1 MKNRGIYKYLYKVAL
16 FTLSIFVF
24 VGLINVNAG
33 YIYNSKNEPV
43 YSTDG
48 FTVNSDPY
56 TYVKLGLTTAGAVP
70 EDLFVY
76 NSSEKVDGDILVPE
90 LIYLTDS
97 GLDGVYVYNTD
108 FELIQSL
115 STFRLVPD
123 KLYATSITEVRTRNA
138 SGFSSLMFTRS
149 TDVPSQEELDDPNGE
164 YGGKGYIELKL
175 NNPSS
180 VYRAYTKK
188 IDKDL
193 IYICDKGNN
202 QVVIV
207 DAETYDPV
215 TQTYEIYQILTKPDD
230 EFEPNEAFLPT
241 KIVTDAKG
249 RMYVIADSVGDEVI
263 EGILQFS
270 IDGKFQRYT
279 GTNETTLSAWEIFW
293 RNLASETQLDDKSTL
308 YNTTF
313 NSLVYSNDMIYT
325 TSFSIK
331 NSDGTIN
338 DKVMIKRINPTG
350 GDTLARNGYA
360 VPKGDVTY
368 SNSKIMVD
376 SVTGPSR
383 LVGITV
389 NGYEVYSVVDEARG
403 RIFTYDKEGNLLYI
417 SGGKGTQADKL
428 NLPVAIQYFGENILV
443 LDQNN
448 KTIVKFEPTEIAGL
462 INNAVRQENKAR
474 QSRPEPKFNYESN
487 TWWIDEVDTKIGNEN
502 ASFEEIDGYWWIDG
516 KNSNIKAEE
525 LAATD
530 YWMKVI
536 AINANYE
543 YAYVGIGHKYL
554 SEGKYEEAMRYF
566 KLGKNTVYYSK
577 AYKQHRDAIIE
588 KWFTPVVITIAV
600 LWAGSAIYKKYR
612 NKKLGIRK
620 EEETGV
626 GDE

>member
-149 TDVPSQEELDDPNGE
+149 TDVPSQEELDDPAGE

>member
-1 MKNRGIYKYLYKVAL
+1 MKNRGIYKYLYKVVL

-149 TDVPSQEELDDPNGE
+149 TDVPSQEELDDPAGE

-474 QSRPEPKFNYESN
+474 QSRPEPKFNFESN

>member
-1 MKNRGIYKYLYKVAL
+1 MENRKVYKYLYKIAL

-24 VGLINVNAG
+24 VGLVNVNAG
-33 YIYNSKNEPV
+33 YIFNSKNEPV

-48 FTVNSDPY
+48 FTVNTDPY
-56 TYVKLGLTTAGAVP
+56 TYSKLGLTASGAVP
-70 EDLFVY
+70 EDLYVY
-76 NSSEKVDGDILVPE
+76 NSGEKVDGDIFVPE
-90 LIYLTDS
+90 LVYLTDS
-97 GLDGVYVYNTD
+97 GLDAVYVYNTD
-108 FELIQSL
+108 FELLQSL

-123 KLYATSITEVRTRNA
+123 KLYATTVTEIRSRNA
-138 SGFSSLMFTRS
+138 SGFSSLLFTKS
-149 TDVPSQEELDDPNGE
+149 ADVPTQEELDDPE
-164 YGGKGYIELKL
+164 GKYEGRGYIELKL
-175 NNPSS
+175 NNPTS

-193 IYICDKGNN
+193 LYICDKGNN

-207 DAETYDPV
+207 DVETYDP
-215 TQTYEIYQILTKPDD
+215 TNQTYEIYQVLTKPLD
-230 EFEPNEAFLPT
+230 EFEANEAFLPT
-241 KIVTDAKG
+241 KIVTDEKG

-270 IDGKFQRYT
+270 IDGEFQRYT
-279 GTNETTLSAWEIFW
+279 GTNNTTLSAWEIFW
-293 RNLASETQLDDKSTL
+293 RNLASETQLDNKSTL

-313 NSLVYSNDMIYT
+313 NSLVYANDMIYT
-325 TSFSIK
+325 TSFAIK

-360 VPKGDVTY
+360 VPMGDVKYT
-368 SNSKIMVD
+368 NTKVMVE
-376 SVTGPSR
+376 SVTGPSK

-389 NGYEVYSVVDEARG
+389 NGYHVYSVVDQARG

-417 SGGKGTQADKL
+417 SGGAGTQADKL

-474 QSRPEPKFNYESN
+474 KSRPEPKFNYESN
-487 TWWIDEVDTKIGNEN
+487 TWWIDEVDTNIGNEK
-502 ASFEEIDGYWWIDG
+502 ATFEEKDGYWWIDG
-516 KNSNIKAEE
+516 KNSNVEAEE

-530 YWMKVI
+530 YWKKVI

-554 SEGKYEEAMRYF
+554 SEGKYKEAMRYF
-566 KLGKNTVYYSK
+566 ELGKNTVYYSK
-577 AYKQHRDAIIE
+577 AYKQYRDAIIE
-588 KWFTPVVITIAV
+588 KWFAPVVIAIVALWIAKT
-600 LWAGSAIYKKYR
+600 IYKKVR
-612 NKKLGIRK
+612 NKKLGIK
-620 EEETGV
+620 KVEETGV